1 MTTPAVR
8 FPLTLHVEG
17 EPALVEALAATIE
30 PGSSTAWAGAAL
42 LICRRETAALV
53 RQSLASFAVQ
63 LLLAAHHPQGTPV
76 RVHWVNHLR
85 EHPHV
90 VSCPL
95 EGSWVHLLV
104 APRCSL
110 VDHLRTFS
118 CPDRIVMGRS
128 QGELLRN
135 AYRCLMALSPFPLHP
150 SWEEPVMR
158 CLLAVADRSQRPPLR
173 LFPESDVLQ
182 FALLD
187 IAEATEEVE
196 QLWRTR
202 ALPVT
207 DVA

>member
-1 MTTPAVR
+1 
-8 FPLTLHVEG
+8 VEG
-17 EPALVEALAATIE
+17 KPALAEALAASINLQ
-30 PGSSTAWAGAAL
+30 GAIAWASAAL

-110 VDHLRTFS
+110 VDHLRAFP

-128 QGELLRN
+128 RGSCYVTPT
-135 AYRCLMALSPFPLHP
+135 AVSWPSHP
-150 SWEEPVMR
+150 SP
-158 CLLAVADRSQRPPLR
+158 CIPPGRSR
-173 LFPESDVLQ
+173 
-182 FALLD
+182 
-187 IAEATEEVE
+187 
-196 QLWRTR
+196 
-202 ALPVT
+202 
-207 DVA
+207 

>member
-1 MTTPAVR
+1 MTAAAR

-110 VDHLRTFS
+110 VDHLRAFP
-118 CPDRIVMGRS
+118 CPHRIVMGRS
-128 QGELLRN
+128 RGELLRN

-150 SWEEPVMR
+150 SWEKPVMR
-158 CLLAVADRSQRPPLR
+158 CLLAVADRSRRPPLR

-187 IAEATEEVE
+187 IDEATEEVE

-202 ALPVT
+202 ALPVP

>member
-1 MTTPAVR
+1 MTAIAR
-8 FPLTLHVEG
+8 FPLILHVEG
-17 EPALVEALAATIE
+17 EPALAEALAASINPQGAIT
-30 PGSSTAWAGAAL
+30 WASAAL

-53 RQSLASFAVQ
+53 RLSLASFAVQ
-63 LLLAAHHPQGTPV
+63 LQLAAHHPQGTPV

-95 EGSWVHLLV
+95 GDSWVHLLV
-104 APRCSL
+104 VPRCSL
-110 VDHLRTFS
+110 VDHLRAFP

-128 QGELLRN
+128 RGELLRN

-158 CLLAVADRSQRPPLR
+158 CLLAVADRSQRPPLH

-187 IAEATEEVE
+187 IEEATEEVE
-196 QLWRTR
+196 QLWRAR
-202 ALPVT
+202 ALPVP
-207 DVA
+207 DAV

>member
-1 MTTPAVR
+1 MTAAAR

-17 EPALVEALAATIE
+17 EPALVEALAASIE

-63 LLLAAHHPQGTPV
+63 LQLAAHHPQARPV
-76 RVHWVNHLR
+76 ELRWERALR
-85 EHPHV
+85 EHPQV
-90 VSCPL
+90 ISCPL

-110 VDHLRTFS
+110 SGWLRSFS
-118 CPDRIVMGRS
+118 CPRRIIMGCSRE
-128 QGELLRN
+128 QLLAN

-158 CLLAVADRSQRPPLR
+158 RLLAVAHRRQQPPLR

-187 IAEATEEVE
+187 IQEAAEEVK
-196 QLWRTR
+196 QLWRAR
-202 ALPVT
+202 ALPVP
-207 DVA
+207 DAV